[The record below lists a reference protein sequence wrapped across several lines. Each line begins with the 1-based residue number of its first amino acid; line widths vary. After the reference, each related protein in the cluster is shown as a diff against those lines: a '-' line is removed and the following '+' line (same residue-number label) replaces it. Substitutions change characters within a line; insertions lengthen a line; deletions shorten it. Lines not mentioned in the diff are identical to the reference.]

1 MIYQN
6 PQLLFGLF
14 AIAIPIIVHLFNFR
28 KHEKVYFSSIR
39 FLDEV
44 KLKNNKKRN
53 IKNLLILASRII
65 AIAFLVLAFA
75 KPYKPVNKEDKS
87 IKNVFIYIDNSLSM
101 DAISEKG
108 RLLDIAKNKSE
119 DIINSYESSS
129 SFYLLTNDFPSNYP
143 LNKEDIT
150 QKITELETNGNIR
163 SIVEILNEKKLIS
176 KNRDHIYILSDL
188 QEETIRI
195 NELLDTNDI
204 IHIIPIQTT
213 NNNNV
218 SVDSVWI
225 EGPILLKNRNQ
236 DIYLKVTNFDNTKK
250 QIPITLEVNNK
261 IKIKQLLNFTEE
273 KEKEFKFSFNLD
285 SNINICRVSIQD
297 YPIVFDNELHFNLI
311 RNNKIK
317 VTSIVDFNKEN
328 YLLNLYRNDT
338 INYDFEEKNSN
349 NLNYQKLLNRDVIIV
364 KEKKE
369 LSSGLIETL
378 YSFIK
383 KGGSLVIIPPSDL
396 SSPSHNNL
404 LDKFNIYPFLS
415 KDTNAY
421 LINKL
426 HENHPLFESV
436 FDGKIKNIE
445 LPEIS
450 YHYTQENGSKSIKQP
465 IISIENNNQF
475 LSHYNYDKGNIYLFN
490 TPINTKVTSFKKHA
504 LFVPVF
510 LNIANRSINQT
521 LIYNTIASNNYFV
534 SKDNNKGVFNLKNE
548 NIDIIPNCRSINGQ
562 TRYYTNN
569 FIQKSGQYKLYD
581 NQKIIDFIAYNYDSD
596 ESQLKNTSIEKIKNI
611 TNENIKL
618 IEKNKDVSKFIK
630 SSFSDIHYWK
640 SCLIISLL
648 FFGIEILLLK
658 LIKT

>member
-14 AIAIPIIVHLFNFR
+14 AIAIPIIIHLFNFR

-53 IKNLLILASRII
+53 IKNLLILACRII

-129 SFYLLTNDFPSNYP
+129 LFYLLTNNFSTNYP

-236 DIYLKVTNFDNTKK
+236 DIYLKVTNYDNTKK

-261 IKIKQLLNFTEE
+261 IKIKQLLNFTEK
-273 KEKEFKFSFNLD
+273 KEEEFKFSFNLD

-317 VTSIVDFNKEN
+317 VSSIVDFKQEN

-364 KEKKE
+364 KENKE

-396 SSPSHNNL
+396 SLPSHNNL
-404 LDKFNIYPFLS
+404 LEKFNISPFLS

-426 HENHPLFESV
+426 HENHQLFESV
-436 FDGKIKNIE
+436 FDGEIKNVE

-450 YHYTQENGSKSIKQP
+450 YHYTQENVSKSIKQP

-490 TPINTKVTSFKKHA
+490 TPINTTVTNFKKHA

-510 LNIANRSINQT
+510 LNIANRSINPT
-521 LIYNTIASNNYFV
+521 LIYNTISSNNYFV

-630 SSFSDIHYWK
+630 STFSDIHYWK